1 MRIQLYNKNRSRIAV
16 CVKILEEEVQFKNT
30 RLIAPLSKGLR
41 YMQGAEVSKAEIL
54 LLCGNTSL
62 VVS

>member
-16 CVKILEEEVQFKNT
+16 CVKILEEVQFKNT

>member
-1 MRIQLYNKNRSRIAV
+1 M
-16 CVKILEEEVQFKNT
+16 KILEEVQFKNT

-41 YMQGAEVSKAEIL
+41 YMQGAEVSKAEIP
-54 LLCGNTSL
+54 LLCGSTSL

>member
-1 MRIQLYNKNRSRIAV
+1 M
-16 CVKILEEEVQFKNT
+16 KILEEEVQFKNT

-54 LLCGNTSL
+54 LLCGSTSL